1 MEPAESRVTERSKIA
16 IASILATVLL
26 AFLGWAVQIGSSLA
40 SSIGSL
46 ERTVAVL
53 TLKVEQMPPPELLLK
68 IEFLEAE
75 QSQLRRELERQ
86 QTMQDRIEE
95 FARSMHIGE
104 KLPDTRPYTSRD

>member
-1 MEPAESRVTERSKIA
+1 
-16 IASILATVLL
+16 
-26 AFLGWAVQIGSSLA
+26 
-40 SSIGSL
+40 
-46 ERTVAVL
+46 
-53 TLKVEQMPPPELLLK
+53 LLK

-104 KLPDTRPYTSRD
+104 KFPDTRPYTSRD